1 MAYLD
6 YWGLTKPP
14 FDNVPDPS
22 MYFDQHSSVENAV
35 AEVMFA
41 IEEGNECLAVLVG
54 DVGLG
59 KTMALRVILDSL
71 DESKYNIAFV
81 TNPDLTFPQLLREII
96 GQLTGQQCEIK
107 KKEQLLDKLN
117 QLLFE
122 TQDKGKKVL
131 IFIDEANVIRPANLE
146 SLRLLTNLQDD
157 TQNLMTIIMAG
168 QLELAHRLEHP
179 RRANLFQRIGV
190 YCHLEKIESRDR
202 VKEYVEHRLK
212 VGGSKD
218 KLFSD
223 GAIEQI
229 WEYSNHGVPRL
240 VNKICKLALKAGETN
255 EFKKI
260 DTDTVVQIGQ
270 RFQRLS
276 LTPETK
282 RKERKR
288 APDAFLEERAPQVEE
303 IKEAQI
309 VEAEE
314 VAPPPSLPTAAPV
327 SDPAEILRT
336 KYDIQPAVVAGA
348 AKFSEEYRLKLAGN
362 LAAQAIKKRPGLLA
376 ESGERDPFKAWAKIR
391 DEIKGQLDRAG
402 QGT

>member
-1 MAYLD
+1 MAYIN
-6 YWGLTKPP
+6 YWALTRSP

-22 MYFDQHSSVENAV
+22 MYFDQHTSVENAV
-35 AEVMFA
+35 AEVLFA
-41 IEEGNECLAVLVG
+41 VGEGNECLAVVVG

-71 DESKYNIAFV
+71 DQSKYDIAFV
-81 TNPDLTFPQLLREII
+81 TNPDLTFPQLLREIV

-107 KKEQLLDKLN
+107 KKEQLLERLN

-122 TQDKGKKVL
+122 AQDKGKKVL

-179 RRANLFQRIGV
+179 KRANLFQRIGV
-190 YCHLEKIESRDR
+190 YCHLEKIESLEQ
-202 VKEYVEHRLK
+202 VKNYIEYRLK
-212 VGGSKD
+212 VAGGKD
-218 KLFSD
+218 KIFSD

-229 WEYSNHGVPRL
+229 WEYSSQGVPRL

-255 EFKKI
+255 EFKSI
-260 DTDTVVQIGQ
+260 DANTVAQIGQ

-282 RKERKR
+282 RRERKR
-288 APDAFLEERAPQVEE
+288 APAPVLEERGPQVEE
-303 IKEAQI
+303 VTEAQV

-314 VAPPPSLPTAAPV
+314 VAPPPQPAAAAQTSAPL
-327 SDPAEILRT
+327 EILKT
-336 KYDIQPAVVAGA
+336 KYDIQPAVALGA

-362 LAAQAIKKRPGLLA
+362 LAAQAIKKRPSLLV
-376 ESGERDPFKAWAKIR
+376 ESGEKDPFKAWAKIR
-391 DEIKGQLDRAG
+391 DNIKGELDRAG
-402 QGT
+402 QGS

>member
-1 MAYLD
+1 MAYIN
-6 YWGLTKPP
+6 YWALTRPP

-71 DESKYNIAFV
+71 DESKYDIAFV

-122 TQDKGKKVL
+122 AQDKGKKAL

-168 QLELAHRLEHP
+168 QLELANRLEHP

-190 YCHLEKIESRDR
+190 YFHLEKIESRDR
-202 VKEYVEHRLK
+202 VKEDVEHRLK
-212 VGGSKD
+212 V
-218 KLFSD
+218 
-223 GAIEQI
+223 
-229 WEYSNHGVPRL
+229 
-240 VNKICKLALKAGETN
+240 
-255 EFKKI
+255 
-260 DTDTVVQIGQ
+260 
-270 RFQRLS
+270 
-276 LTPETK
+276 
-282 RKERKR
+282 
-288 APDAFLEERAPQVEE
+288 
-303 IKEAQI
+303 
-309 VEAEE
+309 
-314 VAPPPSLPTAAPV
+314 
-327 SDPAEILRT
+327 
-336 KYDIQPAVVAGA
+336 
-348 AKFSEEYRLKLAGN
+348 
-362 LAAQAIKKRPGLLA
+362 
-376 ESGERDPFKAWAKIR
+376 
-391 DEIKGQLDRAG
+391 
-402 QGT
+402 